1 MTGPVQRP
9 VSEHSSAAGRR
20 RSRPETRT
28 HQGARGTAVDRQR
41 SRRSGAGCAVAVLA
55 AALAGGLLW
64 LGPGDGLRT
73 LDEATAGWRHD
84 CTVTVHG
91 RTVGLD
97 RAQARAA
104 VDRALAEGD
113 AYPDA
118 PDRAAELGP
127 AGEAPTVADVEPT
140 PTAAEPVA
148 PEVPPLPE
156 GVVDAIASAR
166 ADTALSCRTQESA
179 EGVEE
184 MTDTGLTPRTQ
195 RVYDEVVDVFGFIP
209 YGGFHPDGVSTGH
222 MPGSTHYE
230 GRAVDW
236 FFRPVSAPELDRGWL
251 LAQWLVAHADRLEV
265 QHVIFDDHLWSV
277 RSSTAGWRD
286 YRTPDGASE
295 VTRHRDHV
303 HVDVVRG

>member
-1 MTGPVQRP
+1 MTGPVRRP
-9 VSEHSSAAGRR
+9 ASEDPSAAGRR
-20 RSRPETRT
+20 RSGSGTRT
-28 HQGARGTAVDRQR
+28 GPEA
-41 SRRSGAGCAVAVLA
+41 RRSTGGGGSDRRGRTGCGAAVLVA
-55 AALAGGLLW
+55 SLAGGLLW

-73 LDEATAGWRHD
+73 LDESTAGWRHE
-84 CTVTVHG
+84 CTVTVDG

-118 PDRAAELGP
+118 PGRTAEGADAATEP
-127 AGEAPTVADVEPT
+127 AR
-140 PTAAEPVA
+140 A
-148 PEVPPLPE
+148 PEQTHPSAETTDPE
-156 GVVDAIASAR
+156 EAAPADQVVDAIASAR
-166 ADTALSCRTQESA
+166 ADTALSCRTQATA

-184 MTDTGLTPRTQ
+184 MTDTGLTPRAQ
-195 RVYDEVVDVFGFIP
+195 RVYDEVVAAFGVIP

-251 LAQWLVAHADRLEV
+251 LSQWLVAHADRLEV
-265 QHVIFDDHLWSV
+265 QHVIFDDHVWSV
-277 RSSTAGWRD
+277 RSSAAGWRD
-286 YRTPDGASE
+286 YRTPEGASE

-303 HVDVVRG
+303 HLDVLGG